1 MAEFKNKKGASLRLA
16 VFHILLY
23 HSLAGWETTGAQ
35 LAPVLN
41 KIGNGDGI
49 SGAQVTEKMLAQ
61 VFGSANNILCLKYS
75 ELGIEEGGGKSVTIE
90 KNRGGII
97 FKVITNTS
105 ISPSKPPG
113 DHPFEA
119 RTCSWFS
126 GIVVPKEVI
135 GKLKLYL
142 KDRLRG
148 QLKGQKQKVKS
159 KGGGKKRNVGA
170 EK

>member
-16 VFHILLY
+16 VFHVLLY
-23 HSLAGWETTGAQ
+23 DSLAGWETTGAQ

-41 KIGNGDGI
+41 KIGNGDGT

-97 FKVITNTS
+97 FKESTPQHEIQRWSLLHTY
-105 ISPSKPPG
+105 ISTVHS
-113 DHPFEA
+113 
-119 RTCSWFS
+119 T
-126 GIVVPKEVI
+126 
-135 GKLKLYL
+135 
-142 KDRLRG
+142 DRER
-148 QLKGQKQKVKS
+148 KAD
-159 KGGGKKRNVGA
+159 RP
-170 EK
+170 